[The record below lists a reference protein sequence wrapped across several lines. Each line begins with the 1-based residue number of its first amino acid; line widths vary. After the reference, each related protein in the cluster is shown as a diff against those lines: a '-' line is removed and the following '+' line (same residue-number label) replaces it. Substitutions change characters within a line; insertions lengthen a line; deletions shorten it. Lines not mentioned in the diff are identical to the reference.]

1 MTAANTSLRGV
12 LFLGGAVRDFSGRQP
27 LVSVAATEFTTPHP
41 NYYSSVFD
49 PLSLWSTNRFDVLT
63 RQGGST
69 RLFITPAQYRSTS
82 TDLQTTTL
90 RRFDN
95 LNLRLFYS
103 SMTYEF
109 IVPGE
114 SAINEPGLLGAA
126 PTINQISAVLDGTDV
141 EVEALVTVDPSAGV
155 HEVWITY
162 MSEPQPSAGGA
173 AATWQSLELVQ
184 DTVDS
189 RYLALPGCPTSMI
202 REACASWSRR

>member
-1 MTAANTSLRGV
+1 M
-12 LFLGGAVRDFSGRQP
+12 
-27 LVSVAATEFTTPHP
+27 
-41 NYYSSVFD
+41 
-49 PLSLWSTNRFDVLT
+49 SLWSTNRFDVLT

-103 SMTYEF
+103 SMTDQF

-114 SAINEPGLLGAA
+114 SAINEPGLSA
-126 PTINQISAVLDGTDV
+126 PTTINQISAVLDGTDV

-189 RYLALPGCPTSMI
+189 RYWRLTLPNVNDPGSM
-202 REACASWSRR
+202 RFMVQAVASSVGLVTVNNNLGAFLCRFRHRYRS